1 MTANG
6 IILKGE
12 KIVLPSN
19 LQDTAIRLAHRGA
32 HPGQSGL
39 ERRLRYHF
47 FFHNMSKKIEE
58 FVKSCNH
65 CSMFIDKKTKEP
77 IKPHRVPEKCW
88 DTVSVDLFGPMPTSK
103 HVVVVQD
110 LASRFPAAKLVTS
123 TKADKVLPAL
133 SEIYATYRNPEVQ
146 ISDNGPPFN
155 SAQMHDF
162 ATSKSIKLQKAPPLH
177 PSSNPVETFMRP
189 LGKAMKIAYQTRAP
203 EKETLERTLNNYR
216 HTPHPATG
224 IPPAAMLFRDGQ
236 RYDFPRTYAT
246 EEDVCVRNYQKSRK
260 FDPVFLGEPFK
271 IIDMNDEGNKLI
283 VEHQENGF
291 SLCRHP
297 DDVKPFIEP
306 NYIEVEDVQWPVGD
320 EGDMAEDLGIEKS
333 GETAPTL
340 RRSERKKT
348 PNPRYI

>member
-1 MTANG
+1 
-6 IILKGE
+6 
-12 KIVLPSN
+12 
-19 LQDTAIRLAHRGA
+19 
-32 HPGQSGL
+32 
-39 ERRLRYHF
+39 
-47 FFHNMSKKIEE
+47 
-58 FVKSCNH
+58 
-65 CSMFIDKKTKEP
+65 
-77 IKPHRVPEKCW
+77 
-88 DTVSVDLFGPMPTSK
+88 MPTSK

-133 SEIYATYRNPEVQ
+133 SEIYATYGNPEVQ

-155 SAQMHDF
+155 SAQVHDF

-224 IPPAAMLFRDGQ
+224 IPPAAMMFRDGQ

-246 EEDVCVRNYQKSRK
+246 EEDVRRARKKSNFNIGDKVRVRNYQKSRK

-271 IIDMNDEGNKLI
+271 IIDINDEGNKHI

-320 EGDMAEDLGIEKS
+320 EGDVAEDLGIEKS

>member
-1 MTANG
+1 
-6 IILKGE
+6 
-12 KIVLPSN
+12 
-19 LQDTAIRLAHRGA
+19 
-32 HPGQSGL
+32 
-39 ERRLRYHF
+39 
-47 FFHNMSKKIEE
+47 
-58 FVKSCNH
+58 
-65 CSMFIDKKTKEP
+65 
-77 IKPHRVPEKCW
+77 
-88 DTVSVDLFGPMPTSK
+88 
-103 HVVVVQD
+103 
-110 LASRFPAAKLVTS
+110 
-123 TKADKVLPAL
+123 
-133 SEIYATYRNPEVQ
+133 
-146 ISDNGPPFN
+146 
-155 SAQMHDF
+155 MHDF

-224 IPPAAMLFRDGQ
+224 IPPAAMMFRDGQ

-246 EEDVCVRNYQKSRK
+246 EEDVRRAREADKQKKIDNEEKINSSKYRKKSNFNIGDKVRVRNYQKSRK

-271 IIDMNDEGNKLI
+271 IIDINDEGNKLI

-291 SLCRHP
+291 SLCRRP

-320 EGDMAEDLGIEKS
+320 ERDVAEDLGIEKS

-348 PNPRYI
+348 PNPRYT